1 MVELKL
7 NQEIFILI
15 KHKKFK
21 DNSWNIHNIF
31 LILFKEKNKDK
42 ENKDKYL
49 NLNYLKLHGN
59 SQKVQ
64 IQHLLE
70 LKQFMAKMIKLK
82 K

>member
-15 KHKKFK
+15 KQKKFK
-21 DNSWNIHNIF
+21 DNLWNIHNIF

-59 SQKVQ
+59 SLKVQ
-64 IQHLLE
+64 IQHLQE
-70 LKQFMAKMIKLK
+70 LKQFMVKMIKLK
-82 K
+82 N